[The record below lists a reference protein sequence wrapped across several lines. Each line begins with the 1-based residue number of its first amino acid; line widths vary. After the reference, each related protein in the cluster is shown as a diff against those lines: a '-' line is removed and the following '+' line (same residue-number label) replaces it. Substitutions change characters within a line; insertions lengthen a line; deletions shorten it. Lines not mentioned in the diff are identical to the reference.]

1 MANHNGFADALKQI
15 NTLINVNQ
23 QVALDTLEE
32 AAQYFVEK
40 LRPKIPESKKNK
52 KHLQDA
58 LKVVVKGDRVQVIF
72 EGDFF
77 YWHLVEHGHRKVNGG
92 KVKGR
97 HFVRNTIDKESQKI
111 ASMMLNK
118 IIKKMGG

>member
-40 LRPKIPESKKNK
+40 LRPKIPTSKRNK

-58 LKVVVKGDRVQVIF
+58 LKVDVKGDRVQVIF

-97 HFVRNTIDKESQKI
+97 HFVRNTIDKESEKI